1 MFSIVEDYLAS
12 RYRYIKSCQ
21 SLPLYLT
28 ACDMPFEQEQDAK
41 SPNFSVFIRHWLF
54 RSVKIG
60 ILTVSDGHPLSH
72 DDLHVMG
79 FS

>member
-1 MFSIVEDYLAS
+1 MFSIVEDYLAY

-21 SLPLYLT
+21 GLPLCLT
-28 ACDMPFEQEQDAK
+28 ACDMPFEQNAK
-41 SPNFSVFIRHWLF
+41 SPNFSVFIHHWLF

-60 ILTVSDGHPLSH
+60 ILTVSDSRPLSH